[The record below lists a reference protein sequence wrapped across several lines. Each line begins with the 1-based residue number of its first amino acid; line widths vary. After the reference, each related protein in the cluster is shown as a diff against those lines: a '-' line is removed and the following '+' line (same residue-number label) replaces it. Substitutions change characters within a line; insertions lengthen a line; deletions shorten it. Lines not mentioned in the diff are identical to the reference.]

1 MTRTSKLM
9 YIAQI
14 LCGSS
19 IISVFNPANAGWQY
33 TLVAVPAGLFLIIA
47 GAYGISRRKNYGQ
60 LPAWVRVLGIAGVA
74 GWAVTLLAGIVVMLM
89 FNNFTF

>member
-1 MTRTSKLM
+1 M

-19 IISVFNPANAGWQY
+19 IISVFNPANAGWMY
-33 TLVAVPAGLFLIIA
+33 SIVAIPAGLFLIVA
-47 GAYGISRRKNYGQ
+47 GCYGISHRYGFKQ
-60 LPAWVRVLGIAGVA
+60 LPLWVRTLSIVGVA